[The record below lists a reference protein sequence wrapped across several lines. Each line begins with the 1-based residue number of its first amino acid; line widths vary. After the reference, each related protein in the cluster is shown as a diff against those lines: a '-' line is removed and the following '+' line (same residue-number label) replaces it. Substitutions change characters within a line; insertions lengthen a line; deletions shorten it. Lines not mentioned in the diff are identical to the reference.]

1 MHMHMHMHM
10 RPFNTLP
17 LDALLLSYPFQTH
30 THWYVLTGAACVGKT
45 TLLEALAGQDYRI
58 VPESARAYFEA
69 EQAKGRTLPEIR
81 ADDAALQC
89 GILDLQLSYE
99 SNVPVDQ
106 VAFLDRAVPDSLTF
120 FRVFGLDPNEIL
132 PQCFSH
138 RYAGVFILDRLPLRR
153 DQTLGPEDD
162 AASGFLDGC
171 WNGIM
176 LRWGIAWSEC
186 RCYPPMSGLHSSLET
201 WLRKRMQLLF
211 VPGWMGTNRHD
222 QTFQ

>member
-1 MHMHMHMHM
+1 MHMHMHM

-45 TLLEALAGQDYRI
+45 TLLEALAGQGYRI

-162 AASGFLDGC
+162 AASGFLDG
-171 WNGIM
+171 WLERDYASLGYRVVRVPVLSPDERLALI
-176 LRWGIAWSEC
+176 LRNLAEEKNATFIRSRLDG
-186 RCYPPMSGLHSSLET
+186 
-201 WLRKRMQLLF
+201 
-211 VPGWMGTNRHD
+211 D
-222 QTFQ
+222 Q